1 MSQSVNHQETKLIHA
16 AGNGKGDPITG
27 AVNPPIYLSS
37 TFHQKRF
44 DTFGDFDYSRSGN
57 PTRQVVE
64 EKIAELEGGARG
76 LAFASG
82 MAAISSAFFLL
93 SAGDHVV
100 VTKDVYGGTYRFVT
114 EVLNKYEIDYTFVDM
129 TDLDA
134 AAQAIQS
141 NTKVVYMETPSNPCL
156 NITDLSALIRV
167 AHANNCLAFVDN
179 TFMTPLFQNP
189 IALGAD
195 LVLHSAT
202 KFLSG
207 HSDIIA
213 GLAVTKTTEL
223 GEKLAFIQNSFGS
236 ILGAQDAYQLIQGI
250 KTLGTRMRQ
259 STKSAEKIA
268 NFLETHPIVKD
279 VYYPGLT
286 THPGHTIHRSQ
297 STGYGAV
304 LSFKLPTKKATKAFV
319 ENVQIPVFA
328 VSLGAVE
335 SILSYPATMSHAAMP
350 KEERDKRGITD
361 GLLRFSVGL
370 EHVDDLLAD
379 FVQALNYA
387 KATLTEQ
394 EELIGKAA
402 Y

>member
-1 MSQSVNHQETKLIHA
+1 MTQSINHLETKLIHA
-16 AGNGKGDPITG
+16 AGNVKGDPVTG
-27 AVNPPIYLSS
+27 AVNTPIYLSS
-37 TFHQKRF
+37 TFHQKSF

-57 PTRQVVE
+57 PTKQIVE

-114 EVLNKYEIDYTFVDM
+114 EVLNKYAIDFTFVDM
-129 TDLDA
+129 TDLTET
-134 AAQAIQS
+134 AQAIQS
-141 NTKVVYMETPSNPCL
+141 NTKVIYMETPSNPCL
-156 NITDLSALIRV
+156 NITDISALIRI

-179 TFMTPLFQNP
+179 TFMTPLYQNP

-213 GLAVTKTTEL
+213 GLAVTKTKEL
-223 GEKLAFIQNSFGS
+223 GEQLAFIQNSFGS

-250 KTLGTRMRQ
+250 KTLGTRMKQ

-268 NFLETHPIVKD
+268 NYLEENPIVEA
-279 VYYPGLT
+279 VYYPGLA

-297 STGYGAV
+297 STGDGAV
-304 LSFKLPTKKATKAFV
+304 LSLKLPTKEATRIFV
-319 ENVQIPVFA
+319 ENVRIPVFA

-335 SILSYPATMSHAAMP
+335 SILSYPSTMSHAAMP
-350 KEERDKRGITD
+350 KAEREKRGITD

-370 EHVDDLLAD
+370 EYVDDLIAD
-379 FVQALNYA
+379 FDQALTTVKNSTTNQA
-387 KATLTEQ
+387 
-394 EELIGKAA
+394 ELLHNASF
-402 Y
+402 